1 MKPSKGLASGLIA
14 LSMLDADVL
23 SELELLEDR
32 ARPLPC
38 LRPRPSTLS
47 NRQRAS
53 RKARR
58 KMQHTSRRRN
68 RR

>member
-1 MKPSKGLASGLIA
+1 MKPSKELFAGLVA
-14 LSMLDADVL
+14 LSMVDADVL
-23 SELELLEDR
+23 SELELIEDR

-38 LRPRPSTLS
+38 HRPRPSTLS

-58 KMQHTSRRRN
+58 KMQHASRRRN

>member
-1 MKPSKGLASGLIA
+1 
-14 LSMLDADVL
+14 MLDADVL